1 MMKGSCLP
9 RPAAQGLPSDLMMN
23 AKQRLLETV
32 RAEIRSRL
40 ERLSRAAREAH
51 AAATDPGSKAE
62 SKYDTRSLE
71 ASYLAAGQARQV
83 EELARDAETFEQ
95 LTLPEFG
102 VEAEIA
108 AGALVEIDQNGESAW
123 YLLVPG
129 GGGVTVE
136 WEGREVTLL
145 TPSSALYRTLL
156 GMRMGESAE
165 EPELFVSEVM

>member
-1 MMKGSCLP
+1 
-9 RPAAQGLPSDLMMN
+9 MN
-23 AKQRLLETV
+23 PKDRLLEAV
-32 RAEIRSRL
+32 CAELRSRF
-40 ERLSRAAREAH
+40 ERLTRAARETH

-62 SKYDTRSLE
+62 GKYDTRSLE

-83 EELARDAETFEQ
+83 DELADDVGIFEK
-95 LTLPEFG
+95 LVLPAFG
-102 VEAEIA
+102 MEDEIG
-108 AGALVEIDQNGESAW
+108 AGALVEVELGGESAW

-129 GGGVTVE
+129 AGGLEVE

-156 GMRMGESAE
+156 GMRSGESAE